1 MSSRIITTIHPTII
15 SRTPQNPVDATRH
28 PVWSVDFPSFN
39 YVYKYIV
46 TCSQVQE
53 IVFPS
58 STEAAGRGV
67 TGGDDDAEDAE
78 DAEEADGKGVV
89 GVGGGDGVEEKEG
102 DRDREGRQR
111 AESRE
116 RVRSVAR
123 RGVRQGFTSDTI
135 LDR

>member
-1 MSSRIITTIHPTII
+1 M
-15 SRTPQNPVDATRH
+15 
-28 PVWSVDFPSFN
+28 
-39 YVYKYIV
+39 
-46 TCSQVQE
+46 
-53 IVFPS
+53 VFPS

-67 TGGDDDAEDAE
+67 TGGDDDAE
-78 DAEEADGKGVV
+78 EADGKDVV
-89 GVGGGDGVEEKEG
+89 GVGGEDGVEEKEG

-123 RGVRQGFTSDTI
+123 RGVRQGFTRDTI